1 MLLAMHESS
10 LVRLA
15 ERFAAA
21 SGISLSRVAFLAV
34 DDGKFFS
41 RLQAGRTCTLRSARN
56 VIEYL
61 SHNWPD
67 GAAEWPGDIPR
78 PAPRPDGEGAA
89 ATLSPGPASPPLS

>member
-1 MLLAMHESS
+1 MNESS

-21 SGISLSRVAFLAV
+21 RGISLSRVAYLAV

-61 SHNWPD
+61 SRNWPD
-67 GAAEWPGDIPR
+67 DSAEWPGDIPR
-78 PAPRPDGEGAA
+78 PAPRPDGESGA
-89 ATLSPGPASPPLS
+89 ATLSREPASSPLT